1 MKRKLVLFILFVIT
15 GTFTACSQETNE
27 KPANYDTLPLRIPDE
42 QIMPLRELVDKS
54 LEEKLL
60 LQLNKNRQYKK
71 LIEQKKMAVG
81 LVDLRDPLN
90 VKYARVNGNV
100 MMYAASLPKIAVL
113 LAAEQA
119 IEDGELEETEEIKN
133 DMRIMISRS
142 DNAAATRMID
152 RLGFKKINQVLTDPK
167 YDLYDEKYGG
177 GLWVGKRYA
186 KYGDRYPEPMKG
198 ISHAATVSQVCRYYY
213 LLAFG
218 KLVSFDRSKEM
229 LDMMENPDLHHKFV
243 NTLDRVAPKARLFRK
258 SGTWKN
264 FHTDSALVWGPEWRR
279 YIIVALI
286 EDPNGEKICRDLILD
301 VEMVLQE

>member
-1 MKRKLVLFILFVIT
+1 
-15 GTFTACSQETNE
+15 
-27 KPANYDTLPLRIPDE
+27 
-42 QIMPLRELVDKS
+42 
-54 LEEKLL
+54 
-60 LQLNKNRQYKK
+60 
-71 LIEQKKMAVG
+71 MAVG

>member
-1 MKRKLVLFILFVIT
+1 M
-15 GTFTACSQETNE
+15 
-27 KPANYDTLPLRIPDE
+27 
-42 QIMPLRELVDKS
+42 
-54 LEEKLL
+54 
-60 LQLNKNRQYKK
+60 
-71 LIEQKKMAVG
+71 
-81 LVDLRDPLN
+81 
-90 VKYARVNGNV
+90 
-100 MMYAASLPKIAVL
+100 
-113 LAAEQA
+113 AAEQA

-218 KLVSFDRSKEM
+218 KLVSFDRSK
-229 LDMMENPDLHHKFV
+229 KC
-243 NTLDRVAPKARLFRK
+243 
-258 SGTWKN
+258 W
-264 FHTDSALVWGPEWRR
+264 
-279 YIIVALI
+279 I
-286 EDPNGEKICRDLILD
+286 
-301 VEMVLQE
+301 